1 MGTRGQATYYAD
13 DGPRNKND
21 KGPIFLFSLATVK
34 TVNEE
39 RNKKKKEEIANV
51 EMRDI
56 CRNR

>member
-21 KGPIFLFSLATVK
+21 KGPILLFSLATVQ
-34 TVNEE
+34 TVDGG
-39 RNKKKKEEIANV
+39 RKKKEEEIENV
-51 EMRDI
+51 EMRNI